1 MKLSFANNDSH
12 LFQGFCRQYGIFFSL
27 ALLLTIGGCASNQSA
42 PVLDRA
48 DKSTVK
54 TKSNAREADV
64 DWRPDTYA
72 VKKGDTLFSIALE
85 HGLDYKEIAAWN
97 HIENFNVIRV
107 GQRLKLK
114 QAENGPVI
122 TALKSPG
129 ETKTIA
135 GEGLV
140 KSQPVAEKV
149 PYSDQAFA
157 QASTKKGV
165 VATQTKTP
173 PVVVSATV
181 AEKPAVKATEEKTD
195 QSGQVVGDD
204 QVDWIWPAQGK
215 LIAGFNDA
223 GGAKGLDISGKSG
236 QSVFASAPGKVVYSG
251 SGLRGYGKLIIIKH
265 NKTFLSAY
273 AHNSRILVKE
283 GQSVTKGQKI
293 GEMGDTD
300 SDQIKLHFEIRRL
313 GKPVDPMKYLPGDK
327 TS

>member
-1 MKLSFANNDSH
+1 MSFAISDSH

-27 ALLLTIGGCASNQSA
+27 ALLLTLGGCASNQSA
-42 PVLDRA
+42 PVIDRA
-48 DKSTVK
+48 DKSAVK
-54 TKSNAREADV
+54 TKSNARDTDV
-64 DWRPDTYA
+64 DWRPDTYV

-97 HIENFNVIRV
+97 HIENFNVIRL
-107 GQRLKLK
+107 GQRLKFK
-114 QAENGPVI
+114 QSENGPVI

-129 ETKTIA
+129 ETKAIA

-157 QASTKKGV
+157 QASTKKVV

-173 PVVVSATV
+173 PVVVPATV
-181 AEKPAVKATEEKTD
+181 AEKPAMKATEEKPD
-195 QSGQVVGDD
+195 QTGQVVSDD